1 MLLLYFLFLYLL
13 NIMISM
19 QIAIYTRGS
28 EYLSDDE
35 LTAWL
40 SIASQRS
47 VVILFNEAF
56 AEKARARGFEGI
68 VSYKSVE
75 ELPAST
81 SLVLSY
87 GGDGTLLECAGM
99 LSGRDIPIMGVNSGR
114 LGFLANVPRVEVADI
129 FNRIEQKDYIIDS
142 RSVVVAEGYGRALNE
157 FTVQREGLNM
167 INITIKIN
175 AEEVAEYQADG
186 LVVATPTG
194 STAYAM
200 SLGGPIVAPT
210 CDCLVII
217 PIAPHNLTVRPLV
230 VDGSATIEVSATRR
244 IGKLIAT
251 LDNDVFDIESGDTFV
266 LTRKKNVIKVAEASD
281 SSFYKTIRNKLMWG
295 IDSRRK

>member
-1 MLLLYFLFLYLL
+1 
-13 NIMISM
+13 M

-40 SIASQRS
+40 SIASERG
-47 VVILFNEAF
+47 VEIVFNEMF
-56 AEKARARGFEGI
+56 AVKARERGFQGI
-68 VSYKSVE
+68 ISYQSAD
-75 ELPAST
+75 ELPVST

-114 LGFLANVPRVEVADI
+114 LGFLANVPRGEVAAI
-129 FNRIEQKDYIIDS
+129 FDKIERKDYIIDN
-142 RSVVVAEGYGRALNE
+142 RSVIFAEGYGHALNE
-157 FTVQREGLNM
+157 FTIQREGLNM
-167 INITIKIN
+167 INIRIRIN
-175 AEEVAEYQADG
+175 SEDVAEYQADG
-186 LVVATPTG
+186 LVIATPTG
-194 STAYAM
+194 STAYSM

-210 CDCLVII
+210 CDCLIVI

-230 VDGSATIEVSATRR
+230 VDGSVTIEVSATRR

-251 LDNDVFDIESGDTFV
+251 LDNDVFDIENGDTFV
-266 LTRKKNVIKVAEASD
+266 ITRKKNMVKIAEASD